1 MNVHRIALIKLI
13 FYFKN
18 KFKPKEYRKMQSGV
32 IRPLA
37 SMLPRKLFNQEH
49 EAFRDTVR
57 KFYEKEVA
65 PHTEKFES
73 QRHVDRHLWNQAGE
87 LGLLCCTMPE
97 EYGGS
102 GVDRLY
108 SMILIEEQA
117 YAMDSATGFSL
128 HSDIVANYI
137 LNFGNENQKLY
148 WLPRM
153 ATGECVTA
161 IAMTEPGT
169 GSDLQAVRTTAELDG
184 DEYIIN
190 GSKIFITNGFL
201 CDMVIVVCK
210 TGDSEKGSA
219 NLSLI
224 MVEADRVGFS
234 KGKPLNKVGMKG
246 QDTCELFFQDV
257 RVPKTNLLGV
267 EGMGFI
273 MLMKELAW
281 ERMLVAII
289 SQSGAEAAFAHTV
302 AYTKERKAFGKS
314 ISHFQNTRFKLAELR
329 TEIDFCRAYLDR
341 CMELQLD
348 QQLSI
353 EAAAAAKYKISDMY
367 SKVVDECL
375 QLHGGYGYM
384 LEYPIAR
391 AYLDN
396 RANRIYAGTNEIM
409 KELISRGL

>member
-1 MNVHRIALIKLI
+1 
-13 FYFKN
+13 
-18 KFKPKEYRKMQSGV
+18 MQSGA
-32 IRPLA
+32 IRPLNN
-37 SMLPRKLFNQEH
+37 MLPRNLFNTEH
-49 EAFRDTVR
+49 EAFRETVR
-57 KFYEKEVA
+57 KFYAKEVV
-65 PHTEKFES
+65 PNIEKYE
-73 QRHVDRHLWNQAGE
+73 QQQHVDRELWNKAGAM
-87 LGLLCCTMPE
+87 GLLCATMPE
-97 EYGGS
+97 AYGGS

-117 YAMDSATGFSL
+117 YAMDSSTGFSL

-137 LNFGNENQKLY
+137 NNFGNEAQKHY
-148 WLPRM
+148 WLTRM
-153 ATGECVTA
+153 ASGETVTA

-169 GSDLQAVRTTAELDG
+169 GSDLQAVRTTAVLDG
-184 DEYIIN
+184 DDYIIN
-190 GSKIFITNGFL
+190 GSKIFITNGYL
-201 CDMVIVVCK
+201 CDMAIVVCK

-224 MVEADRVGFS
+224 IVEANRAGFS
-234 KGKPLNKVGMKG
+234 KGKPLNKIGMKG
-246 QDTCELFFQDV
+246 QDTCELFFDHV
-257 RVPKTNLLGV
+257 RVPKENLLGM
-267 EGMGFI
+267 EGMGFM

-289 SQSGAEAAFAHTV
+289 CQAGAEAALAHTV
-302 AYTKERKAFGKS
+302 QYTKERKAFGKT
-314 ISHFQNTRFKLAELR
+314 ISSFQNTRFKLAELR

-341 CMELQLD
+341 CMQLQLEESLGID
-348 QQLSI
+348 
-353 EAAAAAKYKISDMY
+353 AAAAAKYKISEMF

-409 KELISRGL
+409 KELISRSL

>member
-1 MNVHRIALIKLI
+1 
-13 FYFKN
+13 
-18 KFKPKEYRKMQSGV
+18 MQSGA
-32 IRPLA
+32 IRPLNN
-37 SMLPRKLFNQEH
+37 MLPRNLFNAEH
-49 EAFRDTVR
+49 EAFRETVR
-57 KFYEKEVA
+57 KFYAKEVV
-65 PHTEKFES
+65 PNIEKYE
-73 QRHVDRHLWNQAGE
+73 QQQHVDRELWNKAGAM
-87 LGLLCCTMPE
+87 GLLCATMPE
-97 EYGGS
+97 AYGGS

-117 YAMDSATGFSL
+117 YAMDSSTGFSL

-137 LNFGNENQKLY
+137 NNFGSEAQKHY
-148 WLPRM
+148 WLTRM
-153 ATGECVTA
+153 ASGETVTA

-169 GSDLQAVRTTAELDG
+169 GSDLQAVRTTAVLDG
-184 DEYIIN
+184 DDYIIN
-190 GSKIFITNGFL
+190 GSKIFITNGYL
-201 CDMVIVVCK
+201 CDMAIVVCK

-224 MVEADRVGFS
+224 IVEADRVGFS
-234 KGKPLNKVGMKG
+234 KGKPLNKIGMKG
-246 QDTCELFFQDV
+246 QDTCELFFDHV
-257 RVPKTNLLGV
+257 RVPKENLLGM
-267 EGMGFI
+267 EGMGFM

-289 SQSGAEAAFAHTV
+289 CQAGAEAALAHTV
-302 AYTKERKAFGKS
+302 QYTKERKAFGKT
-314 ISHFQNTRFKLAELR
+314 ISSFQNTRFKLAELR

-341 CMELQLD
+341 CMQLQLEENLGID
-348 QQLSI
+348 
-353 EAAAAAKYKISDMY
+353 AAAAAKYKISEMF

-409 KELISRGL
+409 KELISRSL

>member
-1 MNVHRIALIKLI
+1 
-13 FYFKN
+13 
-18 KFKPKEYRKMQSGV
+18 MQSGA
-32 IRPLA
+32 IRPLNN
-37 SMLPRKLFNQEH
+37 MLPRNLFNAEH
-49 EAFRDTVR
+49 EAFRETVR
-57 KFYEKEVA
+57 RFYAKEVV
-65 PHTEKFES
+65 PNIEKYE
-73 QRHVDRHLWNQAGE
+73 QQQHVDRELWNKAGTM
-87 LGLLCCTMPE
+87 GLLCATMPE
-97 EYGGS
+97 AYGGS

-117 YAMDSATGFSL
+117 YAMDSSTGFSL

-137 LNFGNENQKLY
+137 NNFGNEAQKHY
-148 WLPRM
+148 WLTRM
-153 ATGECVTA
+153 ASGETVTA

-169 GSDLQAVRTTAELDG
+169 GSDLQAVRTTAVLDG
-184 DEYIIN
+184 DDYIIN
-190 GSKIFITNGFL
+190 GSKIFITNGYL
-201 CDMVIVVCK
+201 CDMAIVVCK

-224 MVEADRVGFS
+224 IVEADRMGFS
-234 KGKPLNKVGMKG
+234 KGKPLNKIGMKG
-246 QDTCELFFQDV
+246 QDTCELFFDHV
-257 RVPKTNLLGV
+257 RVPKENLLGM
-267 EGMGFI
+267 EGMGFM

-289 SQSGAEAAFAHTV
+289 CQAGAEAALAHTV
-302 AYTKERKAFGKS
+302 QYTKERKAFGKT
-314 ISHFQNTRFKLAELR
+314 ISSFQNTRFKLAELR

-341 CMELQLD
+341 CMQLQLEESLGID
-348 QQLSI
+348 
-353 EAAAAAKYKISDMY
+353 AAAAAKYKISEMF

-409 KELISRGL
+409 KELISRSL

>member
-1 MNVHRIALIKLI
+1 
-13 FYFKN
+13 
-18 KFKPKEYRKMQSGV
+18 MQSAA
-32 IRPLA
+32 IRPLNN
-37 SMLPRKLFNQEH
+37 MLPRKLFQSEH

-57 KFYEKEVA
+57 KFYEKEVL
-65 PHTEKFES
+65 PNTEKYE
-73 QRHVDRHLWNQAGE
+73 QQQHVDRDLWNKAGE
-87 LGLLCCTMPE
+87 LGLLCTTMPE
-97 EYGGS
+97 QYGGS

-117 YAMDSATGFSL
+117 YAGDSATGFSL

-137 LNFGNENQKLY
+137 HNFGNEQQKQY
-148 WLPRM
+148 WLPKM
-153 ATGECVTA
+153 ATGEVVTA

-169 GSDLQAVRTTAELDG
+169 GSDLQAVRTTAVLEG
-184 DEYIIN
+184 DEYVIN
-190 GSKIFITNGFL
+190 GSKNFITNGYL
-201 CDMVIVVCK
+201 CDMAIVVCK
-210 TGDSEKGSA
+210 TGNSDKGSA

-224 MVEADRVGFS
+224 MVEANRAGFS
-234 KGKPLNKVGMKG
+234 KGKPLNKIGMKG
-246 QDTCELFFQDV
+246 QDTCELFFDNV
-257 RVPKTNLLGV
+257 RVPKENLLGM

-281 ERMLVAII
+281 ERMIVAII
-289 SQSGAEAAFAHTV
+289 CQAGAEAAFAHTLQ
-302 AYTKERKAFGKS
+302 YTKERKAFGKP
-314 ISHFQNTRFKLAELR
+314 IGAFQNTRFKLAEMR

-341 CMELQLD
+341 CMELQLED
-348 QQLSI
+348 QLSVD
-353 EAAAAAKYKISDMY
+353 AAAAAKYKISELF

-409 KELISRGL
+409 KELISRSL

>member
-1 MNVHRIALIKLI
+1 
-13 FYFKN
+13 
-18 KFKPKEYRKMQSGV
+18 MQSGA
-32 IRPLA
+32 IRPLNN
-37 SMLPRKLFNQEH
+37 MLPRNLFNTEH
-49 EAFRDTVR
+49 EAFRETVR
-57 KFYEKEVA
+57 KFYAKEVV
-65 PHTEKFES
+65 PNIEKYE
-73 QRHVDRHLWNQAGE
+73 QQQHVDRGLWNKAGAM
-87 LGLLCCTMPE
+87 GLLCATMPE
-97 EYGGS
+97 AYGGS

-117 YAMDSATGFSL
+117 YAMDSSTGFSL

-137 LNFGNENQKLY
+137 NNFGSEAQKHY
-148 WLPRM
+148 WLTRM
-153 ATGECVTA
+153 ASGETVTA

-169 GSDLQAVRTTAELDG
+169 GSDLQAVRTTAVLDG
-184 DEYIIN
+184 DDYIIN
-190 GSKIFITNGFL
+190 GSKIFITNGYL
-201 CDMVIVVCK
+201 CDMAIVVCK

-224 MVEADRVGFS
+224 IVEADRMGFS
-234 KGKPLNKVGMKG
+234 KGKPLNKIGMKG
-246 QDTCELFFQDV
+246 QDTCELFFDHV
-257 RVPKTNLLGV
+257 RVPKENLLGT
-267 EGMGFI
+267 EGMGFM

-289 SQSGAEAAFAHTV
+289 CQAGAEAALAHTV
-302 AYTKERKAFGKS
+302 QYTKERKAFGKT
-314 ISHFQNTRFKLAELR
+314 ISSFQNTRFKLAELR

-341 CMELQLD
+341 CMQLQLEESLGID
-348 QQLSI
+348 
-353 EAAAAAKYKISDMY
+353 AAAAAKYKISEMF

-409 KELISRGL
+409 KELISRSL

>member
-1 MNVHRIALIKLI
+1 
-13 FYFKN
+13 
-18 KFKPKEYRKMQSGV
+18 MQSGA
-32 IRPLA
+32 IRPLHN
-37 SMLPRKLFNQEH
+37 MLPRNLFNAEH
-49 EAFRDTVR
+49 EAFRETVR
-57 KFYEKEVA
+57 KFYAKEVV
-65 PHTEKFES
+65 PNIEKYE
-73 QRHVDRHLWNQAGE
+73 QQQHVDRELWNKAGAM
-87 LGLLCCTMPE
+87 GLLCATMPE
-97 EYGGS
+97 AYGGS

-117 YAMDSATGFSL
+117 YAMDSSTGFSL

-137 LNFGNENQKLY
+137 NNFGSEAQKHY
-148 WLPRM
+148 WLTRM
-153 ATGECVTA
+153 ASGETVTA

-169 GSDLQAVRTTAELDG
+169 GSDLQAVRTTAVLDG
-184 DEYIIN
+184 DDYIIN
-190 GSKIFITNGFL
+190 GSKIFITNGYL
-201 CDMVIVVCK
+201 CDMAIVVCK

-224 MVEADRVGFS
+224 IVEANRAGFS
-234 KGKPLNKVGMKG
+234 KGKPLNKIGMKG
-246 QDTCELFFQDV
+246 QDTCELFFDHV
-257 RVPKTNLLGV
+257 RVPKENLLGM
-267 EGMGFI
+267 EGMGFM

-289 SQSGAEAAFAHTV
+289 CQAGAEAALAHTV
-302 AYTKERKAFGKS
+302 QYTKERKAFGKA
-314 ISHFQNTRFKLAELR
+314 ISSFQNTRFKLAELR

-341 CMELQLD
+341 CMQLQLEESLGID
-348 QQLSI
+348 
-353 EAAAAAKYKISDMY
+353 AAAAAKYKISEMF

-409 KELISRGL
+409 KELISRSL